1 MSLES
6 DITRRFWLWLVDRL
20 FTGMEFLLQNVQFA
34 PKISAMKIYLN
45 TFIKNILISST
56 SSVIKNVSLQSI
68 EIALGNK
75 TALDAFKQYL
85 QSCNQEKYL
94 FFWLHVENFRVSA
107 EKLTK
112 GKYSTF
118 DSLM

>member
-1 MSLES
+1 
-6 DITRRFWLWLVDRL
+6 
-20 FTGMEFLLQNVQFA
+20 
-34 PKISAMKIYLN
+34 MK
-45 TFIKNILISST
+45 
-56 SSVIKNVSLQSI
+56 SI
-68 EIALGNK
+68 EIVLGNK

-112 GKYSTF
+112 GKYSTI
-118 DSLM
+118 DSLMGCVQSEALNTLIKTIHNDHK

>member
-1 MSLES
+1 
-6 DITRRFWLWLVDRL
+6 
-20 FTGMEFLLQNVQFA
+20 
-34 PKISAMKIYLN
+34 MK
-45 TFIKNILISST
+45 
-56 SSVIKNVSLQSI
+56 SI
-68 EIALGNK
+68 EIVLGNK

-112 GKYSTF
+112 DNSQRPQVNKLSEFLSGKSGSIESHKVSTLRAIACSIYEEYLSQLGRF
-118 DSLM
+118 PTQSVFQ

>member
-1 MSLES
+1 M
-6 DITRRFWLWLVDRL
+6 
-20 FTGMEFLLQNVQFA
+20 N
-34 PKISAMKIYLN
+34 
-45 TFIKNILISST
+45 
-56 SSVIKNVSLQSI
+56 SI
-68 EIALGNK
+68 EIVLGNK

-118 DSLM
+118 DSLRSVQSESLNTLIKTIHNDHK